1 MTITKKIITSAS
13 LLSSDLTDIA
23 NEVRRCENAG
33 VDLIHFDVMD
43 GRFVDQITYGA
54 PVLKWVRKAT
64 TMPLDVHLMVQD
76 PTKQIDYFAQAGAD
90 IITIHAE
97 SDCDIPRCLDHI
109 RELGVKASLS
119 VKPNTPAKAALDYID
134 KCDMIL
140 VMTVEPGYGGQSFME
155 DMMPKVAEI
164 RRYADENGFPELDI
178 QVDGGINPETA
189 AKARAAGANVLVA
202 GTSLFKAKDMC
213 ELNNALKG

>member
-97 SDCDIPRCLDHI
+97 SDCDIPRCLDNI

-119 VKPNTPAKAALDYID
+119 LKPNTPAKAALDYID

-155 DMMPKVAEI
+155 DMMPKVTEI

-189 AKARAAGANVLVA
+189 AKAIAAGANVLVA
-202 GTSLFKAKDMC
+202 GTSLFKAKDMR

>member
-64 TMPLDVHLMVQD
+64 TMLLDVHLMVQD

-155 DMMPKVAEI
+155 DMMPKVTEI

-189 AKARAAGANVLVA
+189 AKAIAAGANVLVA
-202 GTSLFKAKDMC
+202 GTSLFKAKDMR